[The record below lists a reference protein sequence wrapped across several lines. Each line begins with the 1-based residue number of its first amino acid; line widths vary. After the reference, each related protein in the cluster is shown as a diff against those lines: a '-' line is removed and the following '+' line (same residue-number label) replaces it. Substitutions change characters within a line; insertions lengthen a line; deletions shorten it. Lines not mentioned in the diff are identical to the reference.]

1 MKWVRVVT
9 LLKQMAFLAP
19 TALAGCTG
27 LPSGIRP
34 VNDFDLSRY
43 LGTWYE
49 IARLDHRFERGLTD
63 VSATYTAREDGGI
76 DVLNR
81 GFKPQSGRWKQ
92 ARGKAYVVGKPT
104 VGHLKVSFFGPFY
117 GSYVIVSLDRQ
128 AYNYALV
135 CGPNRSYL
143 WVLARQRTLDKPLV
157 DKLLG
162 QARDLGFATEKL
174 IFVEHDQQSD

>member
-81 GFKPQSGRWKQ
+81 WPLEGLLLRSLLWQLCHR
-92 ARGKAYVVGKPT
+92 VI
-104 VGHLKVSFFGPFY
+104 GPA
-117 GSYVIVSLDRQ
+117 GV
-128 AYNYALV
+128 
-135 CGPNRSYL
+135 
-143 WVLARQRTLDKPLV
+143 
-157 DKLLG
+157 
-162 QARDLGFATEKL
+162 
-174 IFVEHDQQSD
+174 